1 MRNATAIARRELGA
15 LLLSPASYV
24 TGAAFLFLAGSRFAF
39 DFVRTRQAEIRPLA
53 TICYWLPIFLA
64 PLITMRMLAE
74 EKRAGTFEVMV
85 SAPVTDAEVVIGKFL
100 GALGFY
106 AALLLPTLS
115 CVAALAHYSEGPLDA
130 GLIAAGYAG
139 ILLAGGLYLSLGLL
153 ASSLTES
160 SILAAF
166 LGFIFCFVPLSF
178 DMLNGLPEVRAD
190 PILSDIVSYL
200 SLWTHYRSFIRG
212 AIDTRDICYFASM
225 TALGLYLAIK
235 AVESRRWL

>member
-1 MRNATAIARRELGA
+1 MRNAPTIARRELAA

-24 TGAAFLFLAGSRFAF
+24 TGAAFLFLTGARFAF
-39 DFVRTRQAEIRPLA
+39 DFVRTRQAEIKPLA
-53 TICYWLPIFLA
+53 TICYWLPLFLA

-74 EKRAGTFEVMV
+74 EKRSGTFEVMV
-85 SAPVTDAEVVIGKFL
+85 AAPVTDAEVVLGKFL

-115 CVAALAHYSEGPLDA
+115 YVGALAYYSEGPLDV
-130 GLIAAGYAG
+130 GPVAAGYLG
-139 ILLAGGLYLSLGLL
+139 MLLAGGLYLSLGLL

-166 LGFIFCFVPLSF
+166 LGFIFCFVPISF
-178 DMLNGLPEVRAD
+178 DTFNGLPGVRAD
-190 PILSDIVSYL
+190 PVLSDIVAYL
-200 SLWTHYRSFIRG
+200 SLWTHYRSFLRG
-212 AIDTRDICYFASM
+212 AVDSRDICYFVSM
-225 TALGLYLAIK
+225 TALALYLAIK